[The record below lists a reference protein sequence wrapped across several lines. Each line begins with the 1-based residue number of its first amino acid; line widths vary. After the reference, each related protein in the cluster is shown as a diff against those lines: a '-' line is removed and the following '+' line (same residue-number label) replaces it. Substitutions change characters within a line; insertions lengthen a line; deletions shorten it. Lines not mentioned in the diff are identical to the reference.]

1 MNQLFGICFFLIAA
15 IGFSQSKTII
25 GFNEVL
31 DLGEVEIKFENVLN
45 DSRCPKSVMCVRAGE
60 VEILV
65 SIFKNGKFIENRKLI
80 SSFMRTQ
87 QNTNLVYK
95 GKDYHIY
102 GWSVTPYP
110 ATPDTIK
117 LEDYSLE
124 LVLSEVN

>member
-1 MNQLFGICFFLIAA
+1 MNRQIFFAKY
-15 IGFSQSKTII
+15 FPTCST
-25 GFNEVL
+25 
-31 DLGEVEIKFENVLN
+31 EI
-45 DSRCPKSVMCVRAGE
+45 
-60 VEILV
+60 
-65 SIFKNGKFIENRKLI
+65 IENRKLI
-80 SSFMRTQ
+80 SSFMGTQ